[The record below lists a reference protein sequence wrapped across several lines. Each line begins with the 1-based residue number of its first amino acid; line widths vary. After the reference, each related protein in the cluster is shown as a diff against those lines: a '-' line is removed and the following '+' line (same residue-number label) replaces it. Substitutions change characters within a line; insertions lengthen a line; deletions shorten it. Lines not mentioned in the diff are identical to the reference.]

1 MGIINK
7 ESGRNKKRSEI
18 QGLNVEGKKSLIN
31 KLLLKPLMSILLL
44 LQKMLKDKE
53 KKNLLMMITKVWII
67 ILISWNK
74 LLIYLTQTWTVNA
87 QQKKL
92 KELENP

>member
-44 LQKMLKDKE
+44 LQKMLKDK
-53 KKNLLMMITKVWII
+53 KKIMLLLMVTKVWII

-74 LLIYLTQTWTVNA
+74 LLINLTQTWKINA
-87 QQKKL
+87 HQQQKLNKL
-92 KELENP
+92 